1 MKKTIKLLTVII
13 ALIAILVL
21 SSCAPE
27 TIADETIAVDAET
40 ETTLKDETSSQPSQS
55 AIEIPRITIDELLQ
69 LIESDAN
76 IIIVDLRGETS
87 YRKSHI
93 KGAINVLSSEISAGE
108 FEPPDGYTIIL
119 YWSWHDEGV
128 SAREAQELKQQGYN
142 DVKALLGGY
151 LAWANARY
159 PLESDS

>member
-27 TIADETIAVDAET
+27 KIADETIAVDAET

-93 KGAINVLSSEISAGE
+93 KGAINVLSSEISAEE

-119 YWSWHDEGV
+119 Y
-128 SAREAQELKQQGYN
+128 
-142 DVKALLGGY
+142 
-151 LAWANARY
+151 
-159 PLESDS
+159 